1 MAEKKTQ
8 IESITILRGTV
19 FAGEL
24 VEPGAVCPV
33 DDGNRAAAKYLIR
46 NGKAI
51 EGAVKPAATARADKR
66 ISEKDLETK

>member
-1 MAEKKTQ
+1 MAEKKPQ

-19 FAGEL
+19 FNGEI
-24 VEPGAVCPV
+24 VQSGDVRSV
-33 DDGNRAAAKYLIR
+33 DDSNRQAAKYLIH

-51 EGAVKPAATARADKR
+51 EGAVKPAAAAKADKR